1 MRSMLTS
8 TADVNAEAVGVG
20 VTKCHNPQVFVTARI
35 EMRASACK
43 SVVYCGMWIPLGQ
56 EGRIRCDERERLV
69 VSGTV
74 RLVSTE
80 VSPLDR
86 QF

>member
-1 MRSMLTS
+1 VRSMLTS

-43 SVVYCGMWIPLGQ
+43 SVVYVACGFH
-56 EGRIRCDERERLV
+56 
-69 VSGTV
+69 SGKRGESGAMNV
-74 RLVSTE
+74 RGWWLAE
-80 VSPLDR
+80 L
-86 QF
+86 FA